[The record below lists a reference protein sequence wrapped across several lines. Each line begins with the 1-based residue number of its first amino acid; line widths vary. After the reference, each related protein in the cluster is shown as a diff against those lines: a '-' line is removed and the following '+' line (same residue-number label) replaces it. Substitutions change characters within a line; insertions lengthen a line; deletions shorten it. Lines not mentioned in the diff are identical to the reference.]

1 MTARRPSLVFFATL
15 GALALVPALSA
26 CSNTPSESGSTASSA
41 SASVSSDSASSGSSS
56 SPGSSGSS
64 GQANTA
70 IGTLI
75 DVRTPEEFADGHLK
89 GATNIDFNGPD
100 FAEKIS
106 ELDKDGEY
114 TLYCRSGR
122 RSGLAL
128 EAMKA
133 AGFTKVTNAG
143 GVEQASKTLGLDI
156 VKD

>member
-1 MTARRPSLVFFATL
+1 MTARRPSLVFFAAL
-15 GALALVPALSA
+15 GALALIPALSA

-56 SPGSSGSS
+56 SSGSS

>member
-26 CSNTPSESGSTASSA
+26 CSSTPSESGSTASSA
-41 SASVSSDSASSGSSS
+41 SSSASVSSDSASSGSSS
-56 SPGSSGSS
+56 SSGSS

-114 TLYCRSGR
+114 TLYWRSGR

>member
-15 GALALVPALSA
+15 GALALIPALSA

-56 SPGSSGSS
+56 SSGSS